1 MVPAMDSDPSCPI
14 PSETEAPAIIVVD
27 ATAEALASDP
37 GDRIDRWLTR
47 RLDARDGVPPLSR
60 NRLKTLI
67 LDGRVQADGATISD
81 PSDAVKPG
89 ARYRIEV
96 PAAAP
101 AEPEGQ
107 DLPLAVVYEDAALI
121 VIDKPAGMTV
131 HPAPGAPRDTLVN
144 ALIAHCGSSLSGIGG
159 VRRPG
164 IVHRIDKD
172 TSGLL
177 VVAKTDA
184 AHHGL
189 ARLFADHT
197 IERVYRA
204 LCWGAPVPPAGRI
217 EGAIGRHPRDRVRMA
232 VRPDGA
238 GKPAVTHYR
247 TQRRFGDA
255 AALLECRL
263 ETGRTHQIRVHLAHL
278 GNPLVGDPVYGRGRT
293 ARLAGVPEAAREK
306 LRGFPRQA
314 LHAAVLGFAHPVS
327 GETLR
332 FESPLPA
339 DFADLLAGL
348 EGVA

>member
-14 PSETEAPAIIVVD
+14 PGETAAPTVVVVD
-27 ATAEALASDP
+27 ATAEALGAQP
-37 GDRIDRWLTR
+37 GDRIDRWLAGC
-47 RLDARDGVPPLSR
+47 LGSRDNVPPLSR

-67 LDGRVQADGATISD
+67 LDGHVSANGVTISD

-89 ARYRIEV
+89 ASYWIAV
-96 PAAAP
+96 PPAVA
-101 AEPEGQ
+101 AEPEAQ
-107 DLPLAVVYEDAALI
+107 DLPLSVVYEDAALI

-144 ALIAHCGSSLSGIGG
+144 ALIAHCGNSLSGIGG

-164 IVHRIDKD
+164 IVHRIDKN

-184 AHHGL
+184 AHHAL
-189 ARLFADHT
+189 ARRFAEHT
-197 IERVYRA
+197 IDRVYRA
-204 LCWGAPVPPAGRI
+204 LCWGVPVPSAGRV
-217 EGAIGRHPRDRVRMA
+217 EGAIGRHPRDRIRMA

-247 TQRRFGDA
+247 TLRRFGEA

-263 ETGRTHQIRVHLAHL
+263 ETGRTHQIRVHLTHAGH
-278 GNPLVGDPVYGRGRT
+278 PLVGDPVYGRGRT
-293 ARLAGVPEAAREK
+293 ARLAGIPEAVRQT

-314 LHAAVLGFAHPVS
+314 LHAAVLGFAHPIS
-327 GETLR
+327 GEPLR

-339 DFADLLAGL
+339 DLSDLLSALDG
-348 EGVA
+348 AA